1 MMSVSA
7 FPSAAI
13 FLAASRSSPVDPLPH
28 QMYIIVGVVRRKT
41 SFEFKDE
48 AFNGTFYNL
57 CISKRS
63 KIVHFIQFF
72 IT

>member
-28 QMYIIVGVVRRKT
+28 QMYMIVGVVRRNT

-57 CISKRS
+57 CITNVLKL
-63 KIVHFIQFF
+63 
-72 IT
+72 